1 VKQQIT
7 PDKEK
12 AVSLRKMAEVSL
24 ERLDSID
31 KTKYPSNTLKD
42 YYDIIHM
49 LMEAISIEQG
59 VKLKGEGAHQQLIE
73 YIAQEGIINEKERIF
88 LQAMRDFRNR
98 ISYEG
103 FMINETY
110 ISLNQ
115 SDIDIII
122 GKLKSKHSNLSEK
135 NKTV

>member
-1 VKQQIT
+1 MKQSIT

-12 AVSLRKMAEVSL
+12 AESLRKMADVSK
-24 ERLDSID
+24 ERLDSLN

-49 LMEAISIEQG
+49 LMEAITSEKG
-59 VKLKGEGAHQQLIE
+59 VKLGGEGAHQQLIE
-73 YIAQEGIINEKERIF
+73 YIVKEGIINEKERTF

-98 ISYEG
+98 IAYEG
-103 FMINETY
+103 FMISEDY
-110 ISLNQ
+110 ISANQ
-115 SDIDIII
+115 SEIDIII
-122 GKLKSKHSNLSEK
+122 GKLKTKHPNLSVK